1 MGKCAV
7 TSQTMV
13 VQEVG
18 LVLFWLQRKML
29 HLKDPVFCFVCFFLH
44 CPEALKMELEMISAD
59 NRSRSFILTEIF
71 KEQSRELISFNSIM
85 SSSCSFTHQK
95 A

>member
-18 LVLFWLQRKML
+18 LVLFWLQREML
-29 HLKDPVFCFVCFFLH
+29 HLKDSLFCFVCFFLH
-44 CPEALKMELEMISAD
+44 CSEALKMELEMISAD
-59 NRSRSFILTEIF
+59 NRSLSFILTEIL
-71 KEQSRELISFNSIM
+71 KEQTRELISFNSIM
-85 SSSCSFTHQK
+85 SSSCSLTHQK

>member
-1 MGKCAV
+1 MEKNTKGCKDEMMGKCAV

-18 LVLFWLQRKML
+18 LVLFWLQREML
-29 HLKDPVFCFVCFFLH
+29 HLKDSVFCFVCFYLH

-59 NRSRSFILTEIF
+59 NRSL
-71 KEQSRELISFNSIM
+71 QL
-85 SSSCSFTHQK
+85 HPD
-95 A
+95 